1 MLRYQVTYFDVK
13 RRHLPTEDVMMS
25 ESAKESEISSRQVLI
40 DIKEVSKRSIK
51 FIQYSIGLSIP
62 IIFGNLVQKLYLSAG
77 MAALYSCI
85 LGVIWY
91 FTHKGYEKYTKVA
104 IVVSVSLFFSVLT
117 ILQGKAS
124 GSYMYFL
131 PLIFV
136 IPFLVEDS
144 QNFTKKMI
152 LYLSF
157 CAVCFLLTLF
167 IAEDVSPYQYIP
179 PAKLQAKFYQS
190 CVISILLCCAF
201 SYLSVFNERK
211 YIKAVMV
218 EKLRAVE
225 ATKEAEKA
233 NRAKSTFLAT
243 MSHEIRTP
251 MNGVIGMSHLL
262 SSTPLNSEQEEYVN
276 IINTSGEALLN
287 LINDILDYS
296 KIESGNLELE
306 QQDFNLRE
314 CVEGVMDLFATKAAA
329 QGLDLI
335 YQIDS
340 RIPVDIIGDSHRL
353 RQVLINLINNALKF
367 TPHGEVFVKVEL
379 ERFVDDEIDL
389 SFSVIDTGIGI
400 PEDKISR
407 LFKAFS
413 QVDSSTTRK
422 YGGTGLG
429 LVISEKIVN
438 LMGGDI
444 TVTSTVGKGTCF
456 SFNVKSTVST
466 ISKKRYVHL
475 NTQGNENKKVLIV
488 DDNPNFLTIL
498 KGQLEQWRLIPVAAL
513 SANDALTILED
524 QRDFDLIISDM
535 LMPGMDGVQLSVKIK
550 EILPDVPVILLSA
563 IGDEKRSQY
572 PHLFSS
578 ILTKPV
584 KQGALFKAI
593 QSDLKEGRGKEEPE
607 EKKAPSLLSEDFAT
621 EHPLTILLAEDNLI
635 NQKLATRILNK
646 LGYSIDLANNG
657 VEAVGMLQN
666 KEYDMIFMDMLM
678 PEMDGL
684 EATSMI
690 RSGSDRQPQI
700 VAMTANALPED
711 REACFKAG
719 MDDYISKPIK
729 LDELITILKNAALN
743 IKDTSKS

>member
-1 MLRYQVTYFDVK
+1 
-13 RRHLPTEDVMMS
+13 MMS
-25 ESAKESEISSRQVLI
+25 ESAKESESSFQQILI

-51 FIQYSIGLSIP
+51 FIQYSICLAIP
-62 IIFGNLVQKLYLSAG
+62 IIFANLFQKLYLSAG
-77 MAALYSCI
+77 MTILYSCI
-85 LGVIWY
+85 LGAIWY
-91 FTHKGYEKYTKVA
+91 FTLKGYGKYTKVA
-104 IVVSVSLFFSVLT
+104 IVVTVSLFFSALT

-124 GSYMYFL
+124 GTYMYFL

-144 QNFTKKMI
+144 KNFTKKMI

-157 CAVCFLLTLF
+157 CAVCFVLTLF
-167 IAEDVSPYQYIP
+167 IAEDISPYQHIP
-179 PAKLQAKFYQS
+179 PDKLQAKFYQS
-190 CVISILLCCAF
+190 CIISLLLCCAF
-201 SYLSVFNERK
+201 SYLSVFMERK
-211 YIKAVMV
+211 YVKAIMV

-225 ATKEAEKA
+225 AQKEAQKA
-233 NRAKSTFLAT
+233 NSAKSTFLAT

-262 SSTPLNSEQEEYVN
+262 TSTPLNSEQEEYVN

-314 CVEGVMDLFATKAAA
+314 CVEGIMDLFATKAAA

-335 YQIDS
+335 YQIDP
-340 RIPVDIIGDSHRL
+340 RIPVHIIGDSHRL

-367 TPHGEVFVKVEL
+367 TPKGEVFIKVEL
-379 ERFVDDEIDL
+379 EKFVDDQINL
-389 SFSVIDTGIGI
+389 CFNVMDTGIGI

-429 LVISEKIVN
+429 LVISEKLVK

-456 SFNVKSTVST
+456 SFNVESKVSTVS
-466 ISKKRYVHL
+466 KKQYVHL

-498 KGQLEQWRLIPVAAL
+498 KGQLEQWKLIPVAAL
-513 SANDALTILED
+513 SANEALSILEE
-524 QRDFDLIISDM
+524 QKDFDLIITDM
-535 LMPGMDGVQLSVKIK
+535 LMPGMDGVQLSIKIK
-550 EILPDVPVILLSA
+550 EMLPHVPVILLSA

-578 ILTKPV
+578 VLTKPV
-584 KQGALFKAI
+584 KQGPLFKAI

-607 EKKAPSLLSEDFAT
+607 EKKTPSLLSADFAA
-621 EHPLTILLAEDNLI
+621 EYPLSILLAEDNLI

-646 LGYSIDLANNG
+646 LGYSVDIANNG

-666 KEYDMIFMDMLM
+666 KEYDLIFMDMLM

-690 RSGSDRQPQI
+690 RAGANRQPQI

-729 LDELITILKNAALN
+729 LEELITILKHAALVV
-743 IKDTSKS
+743 KDSSES